1 MTSQRVE
8 MTWIRTGGYGRF
20 RGEWVNDDI
29 DLGINYYYHHHHH
42 HHPLTT
48 EVDRTFIEISSQTP
62 RFAIAVLRSLVLMK
76 LRMMMM
82 MMMMLMGTA
91 SQIETAVIIN

>member
-29 DLGINYYYHHHHH
+29 DLGINYYYHHH
-42 HHPLTT
+42 PLTT

-62 RFAIAVLRSLVLMK
+62 RFAIAVLRSLVSMK

>member
-1 MTSQRVE
+1 M
-8 MTWIRTGGYGRF
+8 MII
-20 RGEWVNDDI
+20 I
-29 DLGINYYYHHHHH
+29 DLGINYYHH

-48 EVDRTFIEISSQTP
+48 KVDRTFIEISSQTP
-62 RFAIAVLRSLVLMK
+62 RFAIAVLRSLVSII
-76 LRMMMM
+76 LRMMM